1 MKIKIGILGAGGIAE
16 KMAFTLS
23 RMENA
28 ECSAIGSRSLEKAS
42 YFAEKHGIKK
52 AYGSYLELAADSGL
66 DLIYIATPHSHHYEH
81 ALLCLNAGR
90 NILVEKAFMGN
101 ARQAKEVL
109 KLAEEK
115 KLLAAEAIWTRY
127 LPLQKKLEELLG
139 DGIIGETFSLSA
151 NLGYSLAHIERVRN
165 PALAGGA
172 LLDLGVYVI
181 NFALMVFG
189 SDIEKTE
196 STATL
201 METGMD
207 IENTVNITFSN
218 KKTASLCSRVDME
231 TDRKGIIKGEKG
243 WIEFENINC
252 CEWIKVHL
260 NSGETIRFDPPPQI
274 SGFEF
279 QVEACRR
286 ALESGET
293 QCPEMPHS
301 EIIRVMEIMDSLRK
315 EWGVVYPFD

>member
-1 MKIKIGILGAGGIAE
+1 MKLKVGILGAGGIAE

-23 RMENA
+23 RMESA
-28 ECSAIGSRSLEKAS
+28 ECLAIGSRSLEKAS
-42 YFAEKHGIKK
+42 AFAEKHGVKK
-52 AYGSYLELAADSGL
+52 AYGSYEELAADGEI

-81 ALLCLNAGR
+81 AMLCLNAGR
-90 NILVEKAFMGN
+90 NILVEKAFTGN

-109 KLAEEK
+109 ALAEEK

-127 LPLQKKLEELLG
+127 LPMRKKLDELLKS
-139 DGIIGETFSLSA
+139 GIIGEVFSLSA
-151 NLGYSLAHIERVRN
+151 NLGYNLIHIERVRN

-181 NFALMVFG
+181 NYALMAFG
-189 SDIEKTE
+189 SDIEKIE
-196 STATL
+196 SRATL
-201 METGMD
+201 MDTGMD
-207 IENTVNITFSN
+207 TENFIKITFAD
-218 KKTASLCSRVDME
+218 KKTAELISRVDME
-231 TDRKGIIKGEKG
+231 TDRKGIIKGKKG

-260 NSGETIRFDPPPQI
+260 NSGNVLCFDPPPQI

-279 QVEACRR
+279 QIDACRH
-286 ALESGET
+286 ALETGET